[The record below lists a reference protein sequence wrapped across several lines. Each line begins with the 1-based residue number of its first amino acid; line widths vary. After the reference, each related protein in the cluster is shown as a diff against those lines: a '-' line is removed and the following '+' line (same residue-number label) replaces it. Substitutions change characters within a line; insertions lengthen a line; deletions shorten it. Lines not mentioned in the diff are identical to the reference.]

1 MNCEEADGLL
11 LDYVEETLDASQRAT
26 LEGHLAKCS
35 RCRTALR
42 DTRHLLGALSEAR
55 EQEGRLPN
63 SAPRDAAPSRD
74 APTPT
79 TWKPGSRLGDFEI
92 VGEIGRGGM
101 GVVYRARQLSLNRIV
116 ALKVLPALAGADDK
130 AVSRF
135 VREAQ
140 AAARLHHTNIVPV
153 YAQGQHDGHFYYA
166 MELIDG
172 ESLDR
177 VIRRRRAGAEARD
190 RSSKVGHAHPTQSPA
205 AHAPPLDDFHTA
217 SAALLVSLDGSR
229 FRDVAMLICG
239 AAEGLE
245 HAHNAGVLHR
255 DIKPQNLLL
264 GSDGQLHITD
274 FGLARLLD
282 EPGMTLTGEM
292 IGTPAYM
299 SPEQVGFARRTVDHR
314 TDVFSLG
321 VTLYE
326 LLTLERPFDGVTRE
340 QLVARICTREPKPP
354 RKINP
359 SIPTDLETICLRA
372 LEKDASRRYT
382 SAGALAADLRRFVE
396 NRPIHA
402 RRVGLLE
409 KGWKFIRRHP
419 ALTTICVLVALLI
432 GGGLLWRSQSQHAR
446 RERSSELIA
455 RAFSLLAHDD
465 YRKPAEA
472 KQLLAQAQALWPAAD
487 DAVGAIELITT
498 GLSDLRADPQNA
510 VRILTQ
516 SVATAKSPDER
527 RTARYLLAWAERL
540 RTGRLDGEALRWLA
554 EADAIPG
561 ERSAEEHFFRGQA
574 LVRHRPDEAIGE
586 FRLAREKRNNYAQ
599 AMLHLARALNTKM
612 YHQRRHDTFD
622 EQERVLLNACE
633 LQSTHAYPCYLL
645 SITYR
650 LSAEI
655 YERARTDS
663 KRRDEHFDW
672 ALHWAREAQRRE
684 PTSPRGYACEAEYWE
699 AVGDLNRAIDARNRG
714 EPHCRSPD
722 DLAELHEYR
731 WRLYYWLGR
740 HDEALADL
748 RALQEFTAPGAGG
761 QGDARRIWFAGLF
774 PALVHLDKGQPEAAE
789 RMVRAVADA
798 EPRSARA
805 SYSAAAILQLVGRLD
820 EAEQLIARIPADA
833 EPLAV
838 MEESAPPDWERKIRD
853 VCSGRQTLSAL
864 RAAADDSMRR
874 NKLLWSAAY
883 FFDGL
888 RKLVDGKQGTA
899 AMLLDACEQTF
910 DYADYCYA
918 ARVVL
923 GRLQRDSTWPQN
935 ALNRDP

>member
-11 LDYVEETLDASQRAT
+11 LDYVEETLDASQRAA
-26 LEGHLAKCS
+26 LEVHLSQCA

-55 EQEGRLPN
+55 DQQGRQRLDDAR
-63 SAPRDAAPSRD
+63 SAGRSRSTT
-74 APTPT
+74 TPT
-79 TWKPGSRLGDFEI
+79 TWQPGSRLGDFEI
-92 VGEIGRGGM
+92 VSEIGRGGM

-153 YAQGQHDGHFYYA
+153 YAQGQQDGHFFYA

-177 VIRRRRAGAEARD
+177 VIRRRRAGSATRD
-190 RSSKVGHAHPTQSPA
+190 EPFKAGHAHPTRSPPT
-205 AHAPPLDDFHTA
+205 HEPPLDDLHAA
-217 SAALLVSLDGSR
+217 STALLVSLDGSR

-245 HAHNAGVLHR
+245 HAHTSGVLHR

-326 LLTLERPFDGVTRE
+326 LLTLERPFDGATRE

-359 SIPTDLETICLRA
+359 SIPMDLETICLRA
-372 LEKDASRRYT
+372 LEKDPARRYP

-409 KGWKFIRRHP
+409 KSWKFIRRHP
-419 ALTTICVLVALLI
+419 AMTTICVLCALLVS
-432 GGGLLWRSQSQHAR
+432 GAVVWRSQSIRTRQDRAT
-446 RERSSELIA
+446 ELIA
-455 RAFSLLAHDD
+455 RAYGMLAYDD
-465 YRKPAEA
+465 YREP
-472 KQLLAQAQALWPAAD
+472 D
-487 DAVGAIELITT
+487 DARELLSQAASIWPDPT
-498 GLSDLRADPQNA
+498 GKARAAFLEASGLADLRLEPHRAVQTLQRALDASLHGADQ
-510 VRILTQ
+510 
-516 SVATAKSPDER
+516 R
-527 RTARYLLAWAERL
+527 RVRYLLAWAERQ
-540 RTGRLDGEALRWLA
+540 RTGRLDGQALTWLQQG
-554 EADAIPG
+554 DAIG
-561 ERSAEEHFFRGQA
+561 GARSAEEHFFRGQA
-574 LVRHRPDEAIGE
+574 LLRHRPEEAIKD

-599 AMLHLARALNTKM
+599 AMLHLGRALNTKM

-633 LQSTHAYPCYLL
+633 LQSTQAYPCYLL

-655 YERARTDS
+655 YDRTRTDS
-663 KRRDEHFDW
+663 KRRDEHFEW

-684 PTSPRGYACEAEYWE
+684 PTSPRGYACEGEYWE

-714 EPHCRSPD
+714 EPLCQSPD
-722 DLAELHEYR
+722 DQAEVCDYR

-740 HDEALADL
+740 YDEALSDL
-748 RALQEFTAPGAGG
+748 RALQPFTAPGAGG
-761 QGDARRIWFAGLF
+761 QGDARRVWFAGLF
-774 PALVHLDKGQPEAAE
+774 PALIHLDLDQPEEAK
-789 RMVRAVADA
+789 RLVLAVADA
-798 EPRSARA
+798 EPRNARA
-805 SYSAAAILQLVGRLD
+805 AFSAAAILHLLGRRD
-820 EAEQLIARIPADA
+820 EADQLIARLPADA
-833 EPLAV
+833 EPLAASG
-838 MEESAPPDWERKIRD
+838 ESAPTDWERKIRE

-864 RAAADDSMRR
+864 RAVADDSLRR

-888 RKLVDGKQGTA
+888 RQLADGRRDTA
-899 AMLLDACEQTF
+899 VTLLDACEQTY
-910 DYADYCYA
+910 DYEDYCYA
-918 ARVVL
+918 ARVIL
-923 GRLQRDSTWPQN
+923 GRMQRDPTWP
-935 ALNRDP
+935 RRP